1 MLGTQVLQLLLQ
13 QRTHGDDTISHAL
26 DFTQPLLV
34 QGLVVQD
41 LGCDS
46 CAVDWGVRIEG
57 SDEDFDLRVD
67 ALLLL
72 CVGAD
77 DGEGSY
83 TLTVE
88 TLY

>member
-1 MLGTQVLQLLLQ
+1 
-13 QRTHGDDTISHAL
+13 
-26 DFTQPLLV
+26 
-34 QGLVVQD
+34 
-41 LGCDS
+41 
-46 CAVDWGVRIEG
+46 VDWGVRIEG